1 MLDTNICI
9 YIAKHHPPKVRTRF
23 ERMQPGQIV
32 MSSITLGELQFGA
45 SKSNQRAR
53 AQAQIEELIQD
64 IPVEELGRGAA
75 EAYGEI
81 RAALQKQGR
90 LIGNNDLWIASHAVA
105 LGVTLATNNEREF
118 RRVPGLTVENWT

>member
-1 MLDTNICI
+1 
-9 YIAKHHPPKVRTRF
+9 
-23 ERMQPGQIV
+23 MQPGQIV

-45 SKSNQRAR
+45 SKSNQRAK

-64 IPVEELGRGAA
+64 IPVEDLGRGAA
-75 EAYGEI
+75 ESYGEI
-81 RAALQKQGR
+81 RAALQEQGR

-118 RRVPGLTVENWT
+118 RRVPGLTVENWTK